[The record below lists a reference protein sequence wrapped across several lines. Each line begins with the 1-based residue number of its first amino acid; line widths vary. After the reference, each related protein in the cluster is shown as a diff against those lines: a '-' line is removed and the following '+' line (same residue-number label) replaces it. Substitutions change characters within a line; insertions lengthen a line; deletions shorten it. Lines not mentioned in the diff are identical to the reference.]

1 MWQTVPEVA
10 TGDWNG
16 NTQSPTVMLLSP
28 SCLIMTEEEEVM
40 VGVLSE
46 INTPSLKIPAQAE
59 HVTYKNEM
67 KAHIRDGETLYRCY
81 HI

>member
-1 MWQTVPEVA
+1 VWQTVPEVD

-40 VGVLSE
+40 VECSV
-46 INTPSLKIPAQAE
+46 
-59 HVTYKNEM
+59 
-67 KAHIRDGETLYRCY
+67 R
-81 HI
+81 